1 MPSAASLTAW
11 SSSSA
16 ASSRATL
23 SAAASRNSDKSTQSS
38 VPLPSPFPAPPL
50 TPHPPQV
57 HIFYEI
63 TGTAGAFTTGLVII
77 PQLGNNMAFIITPL
91 CFSLSAL
98 AWLFLSDV
106 GFTRTTTTAPKPR
119 TPTRYW
125 KSALSALLLF
135 FESILV
141 GARLLFSSRRFI
153 WLIPGYALA
162 LHAHRYLENG
172 IAPQIARRYLGDAS
186 WSQIIVGGSNAGE
199 LLGALAVLLL
209 SSGGTIPTPM
219 PWLRLDALLLMVV
232 WYLPYWRPEAGH
244 VGQAWLVAGTFIP
257 VSFGWAAGDVS
268 LAAYIQA
275 AVGKLESRDREVSAL
290 GAVMA
295 FLYSFYIV
303 TYAIVGTLLG
313 RYLDGVYN
321 ATGGSAGGGRIDGG
335 LVYTAGVQFTVIAGL
350 VMASTFVPKGAL
362 AFNPKMLE
370 GDGLEG
376 TERRS
381 EESESVEPFPG
392 GSKQKQSLGSYEE
405 ESIASIQLPKR
416 TREMV

>member
-1 MPSAASLTAW
+1 M
-11 SSSSA
+11 SSSA
-16 ASSRATL
+16 ASYHETL
-23 SAAASRNSDKSTQSS
+23 SAAASKNSDKSTRSS
-38 VPLPSPFPAPPL
+38 VPLPPPPSPCAPPL

-106 GFTRTTTTAPKPR
+106 GFTRTATTTTAPKPRR

-209 SSGGTIPTPM
+209 STGGTIPTPM

-275 AVGKLESRDREVSAL
+275 AVGRLESRDREVSAL

-321 ATGGSAGGGRIDGG
+321 ATGGSAGGGSIDGG

-376 TERRS
+376 TGRRS